1 MVIGPLLYKDAG
13 YDPITD
19 FTAVS
24 TVNLFDMALAVPT
37 AVPVRELSQLMT
49 WIQANPQKA
58 NFCVPAPSSLPYFFA
73 LMLGEAAKIQ
83 PLMVPCNGSAPLLND
98 LLGGQIP

>member
-1 MVIGPLLYKDAG
+1 MVIGQLLYKDDG
-13 YDPITD
+13 YNPITD

-24 TVNLFDMALAVPT
+24 TVNLFDMALAVST
-37 AVPVRELSQLMT
+37 AVPVRELSQLMA

-58 NFCVPAPSSLPYFFA
+58 IFGVPAPGRLPYFFA

-83 PLMVPCNGSAPLLND
+83 PLMVPYNGSAPC
-98 LLGGQIP
+98 